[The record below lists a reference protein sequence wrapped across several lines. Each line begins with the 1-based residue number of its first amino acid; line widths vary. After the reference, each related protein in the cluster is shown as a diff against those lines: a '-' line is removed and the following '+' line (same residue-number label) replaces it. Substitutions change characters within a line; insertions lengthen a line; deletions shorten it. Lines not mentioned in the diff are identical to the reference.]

1 MLPYVVDVQ
10 NKTERIIFSTPESKY
25 SVKVVENPQPYFIG
39 RNMSSLKEEF
49 VLIDEMSD
57 A

>member
-1 MLPYVVDVQ
+1 VLPYVVDVQ